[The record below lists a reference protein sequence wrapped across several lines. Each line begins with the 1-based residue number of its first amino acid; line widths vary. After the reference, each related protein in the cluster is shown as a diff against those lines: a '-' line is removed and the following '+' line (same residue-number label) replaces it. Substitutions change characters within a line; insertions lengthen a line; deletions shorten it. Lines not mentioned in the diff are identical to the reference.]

1 MTLASLAP
9 AASGAGF
16 HVSTTMLV
24 IIVVVVVI
32 GGIAII
38 GFRAPDR
45 SPHEDER
52 AEREREE

>member
-16 HVSTTMLV
+16 HVSTTTAV
-24 IIVVVVVI
+24 IIGIVAVV
-32 GGIAII
+32 GCIAII
-38 GFRAPDR
+38 GWRAPDR